1 MDKRKM
7 TFGTR
12 SAARWLC
19 GVAMLWLSGGVTL
32 AADVVT
38 IHSNSAGT
46 LALTP
51 QALIATRLKVTGNI
65 DARDFE
71 TLKGATMGA
80 TQELD
85 LSEATIC
92 EYHGTGGSYT
102 PILPD
107 WIVGNAKPRLYR
119 AGEMPV
125 HAFTTVG
132 DNSLTKWHY
141 GATITKIILPAG
153 LRSVSP
159 EAFWKMGYLAEIEVP
174 EGSATA
180 RSIGGAVYDRELT
193 RLLAVAPRHMGCL
206 TLPATVTS
214 VADSAL
220 HGATLCGIEIKGA
233 ATVSFG
239 EQGEFSCPYVIAP
252 NPADY
257 AEAFPG
263 VDVTDK
269 IDDIVVSCEA
279 EGQLARTV
287 GDTGLRAADVRSLTV
302 SGTIGQA
309 DVEWLAQLPNLHF
322 LNLAGATFTGSEVAF
337 ANSDA
342 LCSLALPQGRYAL
355 TITDCPFLGGSL
367 AVPEGV
373 TYINCTGVP
382 MLTAVRLPSTL
393 TDIEA
398 NSFNSS
404 LVAEA
409 DLSACTGLADM
420 IAFSGCYRLRTLLLP
435 AGLQKLYGVH
445 GPVETVRLPEGLRE
459 LSVSGW
465 NVETLRLPASLEM
478 LHISYMLRLRTLD
491 ASAATRLREAT
502 GPSYCPLLEV
512 VDFSAS
518 PLQEYYGISFGL
530 LPEAMQAEAPST
542 RVVVTGG
549 SRNGHMQSS
558 LTTLRLPSTLRK
570 ISGDGIVG
578 CTKLTELD
586 LQGCAAL
593 EGISGLR
600 GLTSLTTLRLPPD
613 VLEVGGIS
621 GISGCTALRDVYCAA
636 NLNAP
641 TLAAGSDAEA
651 LAQATL
657 HVPNGSRGL
666 YAMAEGWSAF
676 GNIVEDGWTGR
687 TGSMPE
693 HVPMSGGGL
702 YPDGATVTL
711 AAPTAVRLGITDYS
725 LEQWAAAGVAY
736 SGGTAQFSV
745 TDHVT
750 AEAIYDAGRPDLS
763 QCDVTFTLALSAPTE
778 VRVGID
784 SYSGFAIYN
793 EQGLI
798 NEGNTY
804 GGGALSL
811 DAGTSRYGIVVN
823 EDPTYLNMWLPQAE
837 GTATISDFAMR
848 PMPTL
853 AELDICGMGLAAIDL
868 SPMPALQRL
877 FLQGNRLTALDAS
890 PCPQLEWVNCSMNAL
905 TALDLSTN
913 HALQTLYCYNNRLT
927 RMAISPS
934 AQLVSLGC
942 DMNSFGFSQLESR
955 LVQPIRNYMG
965 VASGPF
971 GLEYL
976 PPFDLGTGDV
986 LDLSG
991 EQLSA
996 DGHPVSI
1003 RVTADNTTLTPDGG
1017 RYAIS
1022 KTGSYYVE
1030 MTCAAMPDVTFR
1042 GLFNVTGPSAIAS
1055 LPLDGI
1061 GLRIDGLTVT
1071 VAGLPSGASATLLTA
1086 SGNTVAAA
1094 RGGNISL
1101 TARQGGIHI
1110 LRLTDGAGRTQAVKL
1125 RLK

>member
-65 DARDFE
+65 DARDFV
-71 TLKGATMGA
+71 TLKAATMGA

-92 EYHGTGGSYT
+92 EYSGTGGSYT
-102 PILPD
+102 PIQPD

-125 HAFTTVG
+125 HAFTGVG

-269 IDDIVVSCEA
+269 IDEIVVSCEA

-373 TYINCTGVP
+373 TYLNCTGVP

-445 GPVETVRLPEGLRE
+445 GPVETVTLPEGLRE

-465 NVETLRLPASLEM
+465 NVETLRLPASLERLTISNM
-478 LHISYMLRLRTLD
+478 LHLRTLD

-549 SRNGHMQSS
+549 SRNRHMQSS

-621 GISGCTALRDVYCAA
+621 GCTALRDVYCAA
-636 NLNAP
+636 NLSVP
-641 TLAAGSDAEA
+641 TLAADSDAET

-676 GNIVEDGWTGR
+676 GNIVEDGWTVR
-687 TGSMPE
+687 TVSMLE
-693 HVPMSGGGL
+693 DVPVSGGGL
-702 YPDGATVTL
+702 YPDGSTATLT
-711 AAPTAVRLGITDYS
+711 APQSVRRGITDYT

-763 QCDVTFTLALSAPTE
+763 QCDVTFTLSLSAPTE
-778 VRVGID
+778 VRVCID

-804 GGGALSL
+804 GGGVLSL

-853 AELDICGMGLAAIDL
+853 TELDISDMGLDAIDL
-868 SPMPALQRL
+868 SPMPALQCL
-877 FLQGNRLTALDAS
+877 FLPGNRLAALDAS

-955 LVQPIRNYMG
+955 LVQPIRNYMD

-1003 RVTADNTTLTPDGG
+1003 RVTADNTALTPDGG

>member
-1 MDKRKM
+1 
-7 TFGTR
+7 
-12 SAARWLC
+12 
-19 GVAMLWLSGGVTL
+19 
-32 AADVVT
+32 
-38 IHSNSAGT
+38 
-46 LALTP
+46 
-51 QALIATRLKVTGNI
+51 
-65 DARDFE
+65 
-71 TLKGATMGA
+71 
-80 TQELD
+80 
-85 LSEATIC
+85 
-92 EYHGTGGSYT
+92 
-102 PILPD
+102 
-107 WIVGNAKPRLYR
+107 
-119 AGEMPV
+119 
-125 HAFTTVG
+125 
-132 DNSLTKWHY
+132 
-141 GATITKIILPAG
+141 
-153 LRSVSP
+153 
-159 EAFWKMGYLAEIEVP
+159 
-174 EGSATA
+174 
-180 RSIGGAVYDRELT
+180 
-193 RLLAVAPRHMGCL
+193 
-206 TLPATVTS
+206 
-214 VADSAL
+214 
-220 HGATLCGIEIKGA
+220 
-233 ATVSFG
+233 
-239 EQGEFSCPYVIAP
+239 
-252 NPADY
+252 
-257 AEAFPG
+257 
-263 VDVTDK
+263 
-269 IDDIVVSCEA
+269 
-279 EGQLARTV
+279 
-287 GDTGLRAADVRSLTV
+287 
-302 SGTIGQA
+302 
-309 DVEWLAQLPNLHF
+309 
-322 LNLAGATFTGSEVAF
+322 
-337 ANSDA
+337 
-342 LCSLALPQGRYAL
+342 
-355 TITDCPFLGGSL
+355 
-367 AVPEGV
+367 
-373 TYINCTGVP
+373 

-459 LSVSGW
+459 LSVGGW
-465 NVETLRLPASLEM
+465 NVETLRLPASLERLTISNM
-478 LHISYMLRLRTLD
+478 LHLRTLD

-549 SRNGHMQSS
+549 SRNRHTQSS

-621 GISGCTALRDVYCAA
+621 GCTALRDVYCAA
-636 NLNAP
+636 NLSVP
-641 TLAAGSDAEA
+641 TLAADSDAET

-676 GNIVEDGWTGR
+676 GNIVEDGWTVR
-687 TGSMPE
+687 TVSMLE
-693 HVPMSGGGL
+693 DVPVSGGGL
-702 YPDGATVTL
+702 YPDGSTATLT
-711 AAPTAVRLGITDYS
+711 APQSVRRGITDYT

-750 AEAIYDAGRPDLS
+750 AQAIYDAGRPDLS
-763 QCDVTFTLALSAPTE
+763 QCDVTFTLSLSAPTE
-778 VRVGID
+778 VRVCID

-804 GGGALSL
+804 GGGCSASMPAHRATASLSTRTPHISIC
-811 DAGTSRYGIVVN
+811 GCRR
-823 EDPTYLNMWLPQAE
+823 PKR
-837 GTATISDFAMR
+837 TATISDFAMR

-853 AELDICGMGLAAIDL
+853 TELDISDMGLDAIDL
-868 SPMPALQRL
+868 SPMPALQCL
-877 FLQGNRLTALDAS
+877 FLPGNRLAALDAS

-1003 RVTADNTTLTPDGG
+1003 RVTADNTALTPDGG

-1042 GLFNVTGPSAIAS
+1042 GLFNVTGRFGHC
-1055 LPLDGI
+1055 L
-1061 GLRIDGLTVT
+1061 
-1071 VAGLPSGASATLLTA
+1071 
-1086 SGNTVAAA
+1086 AAA
-1094 RGGNISL
+1094 RRHRAAHRRSHCHRRRPALRRVGHAPHGL
-1101 TARQGGIHI
+1101 RQH
-1110 LRLTDGAGRTQAVKL
+1110 RCRRPWWQHQPHRAAGRYPYPAAHRRRGAHAGREAAAQMTLRRPGAHSADSVRRAAATTVAV
-1125 RLK
+1125 RNNHQSTPSQ

>member
-65 DARDFE
+65 DARDFV
-71 TLKGATMGA
+71 TLKAATMGA

-92 EYHGTGGSYT
+92 EYSGTGGSYT

-125 HAFTTVG
+125 HAFTGVG

-141 GATITKIILPAG
+141 GATITKIVLPAG

-269 IDDIVVSCEA
+269 IDEIVVSCEA

-373 TYINCTGVP
+373 TYLNCTGAP

-445 GPVETVRLPEGLRE
+445 GPVETVTLPEGLRE
-459 LSVSGW
+459 LSVGGW
-465 NVETLRLPASLEM
+465 NVETLRLPASLERLTISNM
-478 LHISYMLRLRTLD
+478 LHLRTLD

-549 SRNGHMQSS
+549 SRNRHMQSS
-558 LTTLRLPSTLRK
+558 
-570 ISGDGIVG
+570 
-578 CTKLTELD
+578 
-586 LQGCAAL
+586 L

-621 GISGCTALRDVYCAA
+621 GCTALRDVYCAA
-636 NLNAP
+636 NLSVP
-641 TLAAGSDAEA
+641 TLAADSDAET

-676 GNIVEDGWTGR
+676 GNIVEDGWTVR
-687 TGSMPE
+687 TVSMLE
-693 HVPMSGGGL
+693 DVPVSGGGL
-702 YPDGATVTL
+702 YPDGSTATLT
-711 AAPTAVRLGITDYS
+711 APQSVRRGITDYT

-763 QCDVTFTLALSAPTE
+763 QCDVTFTLSLSAPTE
-778 VRVGID
+778 VRVCID

-804 GGGALSL
+804 GGGVLSL

-853 AELDICGMGLAAIDL
+853 TELDISDMGLDAIDL
-868 SPMPALQRL
+868 SPMPALQCL
-877 FLQGNRLTALDAS
+877 FLPGNRLASLDAS

-1003 RVTADNTTLTPDGG
+1003 RVTADNTALTPDGG

>member
-65 DARDFE
+65 DARDFV
-71 TLKGATMGA
+71 TLKAATMGA

-92 EYHGTGGSYT
+92 EYSGTGGSYT

-125 HAFTTVG
+125 HAFTGVG

-141 GATITKIILPAG
+141 GATITKIVLPAD

-269 IDDIVVSCEA
+269 IDEIVVSCEA

-373 TYINCTGVP
+373 TYLNCTGVP

-435 AGLQKLYGVH
+435 AGLQKLYGAD
-445 GPVETVRLPEGLRE
+445 GPVETVTLPEGLRE
-459 LSVSGW
+459 LSVGGW
-465 NVETLRLPASLEM
+465 NVETLRLPASLERLTISNM
-478 LHISYMLRLRTLD
+478 LHLRTLD

-502 GPSYCPLLEV
+502 GPSFCPLLEV

-549 SRNGHMQSS
+549 SRNRHMQSS
-558 LTTLRLPSTLRK
+558 LTTLRLPSTLRN
-570 ISGDGIVG
+570 IAGDGIVG

-586 LQGCAAL
+586 LQGCYAL
-593 EGISGLR
+593 ESISSLLN
-600 GLTSLTTLRLPPD
+600 LTSLTTLRLPADLGGIDVVNGSPALTD
-613 VLEVGGIS
+613 IYLAADTVAPGYGDAFGEGVLEAV
-621 GISGCTALRDVYCAA
+621 
-636 NLNAP
+636 
-641 TLAAGSDAEA
+641 
-651 LAQATL
+651 TL
-657 HVPNGSRGL
+657 HVPIGSRGL
-666 YAMAEGWSAF
+666 YFADADWSRCQQIDEYGYTVRTKSAVDGAVLKGAGLYAPGQEVRIEASATAETQGGKACSFAGWSVGGQGYGAPVAEF
-676 GNIVEDGWTGR
+676 AAGANVTATAAYTVSKADLDAAHMSFDLTADKPCEVLLDVRSSNGYEVYDGQGRVVWQGGNGETPYSLPAGTTRHAIAIDGPSRVTIR
-687 TGSMPE
+687 AADAYGS
-693 HVPMSGGGL
+693 VRMSGLHTQSMSGL
-702 YPDGATVTL
+702 LY
-711 AAPTAVRLGITDYS
+711 
-725 LEQWAAAGVAY
+725 LE
-736 SGGTAQFSV
+736 
-745 TDHVT
+745 
-750 AEAIYDAGRPDLS
+750 
-763 QCDVTFTLALSAPTE
+763 
-778 VRVGID
+778 
-784 SYSGFAIYN
+784 
-793 EQGLI
+793 I
-798 NEGNTY
+798 NGMQ
-804 GGGALSL
+804 L
-811 DAGTSRYGIVVN
+811 DR
-823 EDPTYLNMWLPQAE
+823 
-837 GTATISDFAMR
+837 
-848 PMPTL
+848 
-853 AELDICGMGLAAIDL
+853 IDL
-868 SPMPALQRL
+868 STMPGLYELHLGA
-877 FLQGNRLTALDAS
+877 
-890 PCPQLEWVNCSMNAL
+890 NAL
-905 TALDLSTN
+905 TSLDVSPCLLLHTLSCDINQLTELDLTENTS
-913 HALQTLYCYNNRLT
+913 LKYLYCEYNRIRRL
-927 RMAISPS
+927 AFAPE
-934 AQLVSLGC
+934 AKLLKLGC
-942 DMNSFGFSQLESR
+942 TGNSFGFSQIPDRMQAAVVNGSIGNDRPVSLWY
-955 LVQPIRNYMG
+955 Q
-965 VASGPF
+965 
-971 GLEYL
+971 
-976 PPFDLGTGDV
+976 PPFDPGTGDV

-991 EQLSA
+991 ELFSA
-996 DGHPVSI
+996 DGHPVVVKLA
-1003 RVTADNTTLTPDGG
+1003 RDGAEMPPLG
-1017 RYAIS
+1017 GLYAIME
-1022 KTGSYYVE
+1022 TGWYSVE
-1030 MTCAAMPDVTFR
+1030 MTCTDMP
-1042 GLFNVTGPSAIAS
+1042 LFMFWGEFFVSGPSAVGR
-1055 LPLDGI
+1055 LPLDGLEI
-1061 GLRIDGLTVT
+1061 GISGLRVNVG
-1071 VAGLPSGASATLLTA
+1071 GLPEGSRAALFSAAGAQVD
-1086 SGNTVAAA
+1086 VAA
-1094 RGGNISL
+1094 GGSPSL
-1101 TARQGGIHI
+1101 AARQPGVYI